1 MTGSHSGPAHSATGP
16 PAGEPSSVTESDD
29 PILRGPGS
37 HAGPGV
43 PGGPFEPRR
52 PSKPGGHSEPVAGPA
67 AAAVCPESEDGA
79 EPLTEPDAEAQVH
92 GICFKTGPPGR
103 LGVELEWLVCDGRD
117 PALPV
122 DQRRAATAVARL
134 GAGGPLPG
142 RGVLTSEPG
151 GQVELSSA
159 PAAGLGHCIAV
170 TSLDLAALRQAIQ
183 QTGLC
188 LNGQGLDPLRPPRR
202 VLELP
207 RYAAME
213 EFFDRAGPWGRL
225 MMCSTAS
232 VQVCVDAGGEEPG
245 WSGFRWRWH
254 LLHAIGP
261 VLVAA
266 FANSPL
272 RGGRPT
278 GWKSTR
284 QAIWARL
291 DPTRTRPPAHA
302 EPVPGRRPGRAWPPA
317 TDPRSAWVDYALAA
331 EVMCVRR
338 PGAQDWSA
346 PAGLTF
352 RDWLRGA
359 GERPPTSSDLSYH
372 LSTLFPPVRPRG
384 HLEVRGI
391 DAQPG
396 DGWMVPLAVTAAL
409 LDDPLAAEQA
419 MAAAEALWHRPT
431 PGGPGAPA
439 RPGSGADP
447 AGWNPASPWWLAA
460 RHGPAHPALA
470 AASRRCFDAAEA
482 ALARAGGPADVRQ
495 AVTAFAERYVNRDRC
510 PADDLLDQVRAGR
523 GCSPPPGP
531 AHTLV
536 EDCNGQE
543 AHA

>member
-1 MTGSHSGPAHSATGP
+1 MRSGRQGAAGSATETPGS
-16 PAGEPSSVTESDD
+16 EPSPITESDD
-29 PILRGPGS
+29 PFKGRPGPT
-37 HAGPGV
+37 AGPGT
-43 PGGPFEPRR
+43 PDG
-52 PSKPGGHSEPVAGPA
+52 A
-67 AAAVCPESEDGA
+67 PELSANGDGA
-79 EPLTEPDAEAQVH
+79 EPLTERDAEAQVH

-103 LGVELEWLVCDGRD
+103 IGVELEWLVLDGRD

-122 DQRRAATAVARL
+122 DQQRVATAVARL
-134 GAGGPLPG
+134 GAPGALPG
-142 RGVLTSEPG
+142 RGTLTTEPG
-151 GQVELSSA
+151 GQVEISSA
-159 PAAGLGHCIAV
+159 PAAGPGDCAAV
-170 TSLDLAALRQAIQ
+170 TGLDLAALRQAIQ
-183 QTGLC
+183 QEGLC
-188 LNGQGLDPLRPPRR
+188 LSGQGLDPFRPPRR

-213 EFFDRAGPWGRL
+213 KFFDRAGPRGRL

-232 VQVCVDAGGEEPG
+232 VQVCVDAGGEGPG

-302 EPVPGRRPGRAWPPA
+302 QPSPGRRSRRSWPSA
-317 TDPRSAWVDYALAA
+317 SDPRSAWVDYALAA

-359 GERPPTSSDLSYH
+359 GDRPPTGNDLSYH

-396 DGWMVPLAVTAAL
+396 DGWVVPLAVTAAL

-419 MAAAEALWHRPT
+419 MAAAEALWHRP
-431 PGGPGAPA
+431 G
-439 RPGSGADP
+439 
-447 AGWNPASPWWLAA
+447 SPWWLAA
-460 RHGPAHPALA
+460 RHGPAHPAIA
-470 AASRRCFDAAEA
+470 AASRECFTAAEA
-482 ALARAGGPADVRQ
+482 ALARAGEPAALRQ

-510 PADDLLDQVRAGR
+510 PADDLLDQATANIL
-523 GCSPPPGP
+523 P
-531 AHTLV
+531 
-536 EDCNGQE
+536 EDFDGH
-543 AHA
+543 HAQT

>member
-1 MTGSHSGPAHSATGP
+1 MTSGRRGAAGSATETPGTD
-16 PAGEPSSVTESDD
+16 PSSITESDD
-29 PILRGPGS
+29 PFRGRPGRS
-37 HAGPGV
+37 AGPETSGRA
-43 PGGPFEPRR
+43 PEP
-52 PSKPGGHSEPVAGPA
+52 SANGA
-67 AAAVCPESEDGA
+67 AADMSRDGGEGADGA
-79 EPLTEPDAEAQVH
+79 EPLTESDAEAQVH

-103 LGVELEWLVCDGRD
+103 IGVELEWLVFDGRD
-117 PALPV
+117 RALPV
-122 DQRRAATAVARL
+122 DQQRAATAVARL
-134 GAGGPLPG
+134 DAPGALPG
-142 RGVLTSEPG
+142 RGTLTTEPG
-151 GQVELSSA
+151 GQVEISSA
-159 PAAGLGHCIAV
+159 PAAGPGDCIAV
-170 TSLDLAALRQAIQ
+170 TSLDLAAVRQAIQ
-183 QTGLC
+183 QEGLC
-188 LNGQGLDPLRPPRR
+188 LSGQGLDPFRPPRR

-213 EFFDRAGPWGRL
+213 KFFDRAGPWGRL

-232 VQVCVDAGGEEPG
+232 VQVCVDAGGEGPG

-278 GWKSTR
+278 GWKSPR

-302 EPVPGRRPGRAWPPA
+302 EPAPESRSARAWPPA

-338 PGAQDWSA
+338 PGEQDWSA

-359 GERPPTSSDLSYH
+359 GERPPTGSDLSYH

-409 LDDPLAAEQA
+409 LDDPVAAEQA
-419 MAAAEALWHRPT
+419 MAAAEALWHRP
-431 PGGPGAPA
+431 G
-439 RPGSGADP
+439 
-447 AGWNPASPWWLAA
+447 SPWWLAA
-460 RHGPAHPALA
+460 RHGPAHPAIA
-470 AASRRCFDAAEA
+470 AASRQCFAAAEA
-482 ALARAGGPADVRQ
+482 ALARAGEPTALRQ

-510 PADDLLDQVRAGR
+510 PADDLLDQATTNIL
-523 GCSPPPGP
+523 P
-531 AHTLV
+531 
-536 EDCNGQE
+536 EDLNGH
-543 AHA
+543 HAQA

>member
-1 MTGSHSGPAHSATGP
+1 MEAPGSD
-16 PAGEPSSVTESDD
+16 PSSITESDD
-29 PILRGPGS
+29 PLRGRPGLP
-37 HAGPGV
+37 AGPGTPE
-43 PGGPFEPRR
+43 PGATG
-52 PSKPGGHSEPVAGPA
+52 A
-67 AAAVCPESEDGA
+67 AAGMSRDGGDGA
-79 EPLTEPDAEAQVH
+79 EPLTESDAEAQVH

-103 LGVELEWLVCDGRD
+103 IGVELEWLVFDGRD

-134 GAGGPLPG
+134 GAPGALPG
-142 RGVLTSEPG
+142 RGVLTTEPG
-151 GQVELSSA
+151 GQVEISSA
-159 PAAGLGHCIAV
+159 PAAGPGDCIAV
-170 TSLDLAALRQAIQ
+170 TGLDLAALRQAIHQ
-183 QTGLC
+183 EGLC
-188 LNGQGLDPLRPPRR
+188 LSGQGLDPFRPPRR

-207 RYAAME
+207 RYRAME

-232 VQVCVDAGGEEPG
+232 VQVCVDAGGEGPG

-302 EPVPGRRPGRAWPPA
+302 GPSPGRRPGRSWPPA
-317 TDPRSAWVDYALAA
+317 TDPRSAWVEYALAA

-338 PGAQDWSA
+338 PGTQDWSA

-359 GERPPTSSDLSYH
+359 GERPPTSGDLSYH

-384 HLEVRGI
+384 HLEVRAI

-419 MAAAEALWHRPT
+419 MAAAEALWHRP
-431 PGGPGAPA
+431 G
-439 RPGSGADP
+439 
-447 AGWNPASPWWLAA
+447 SPWWLAA
-460 RHGPAHPALA
+460 RHGPAHPAIA
-470 AASRRCFDAAEA
+470 AASRRCFAAAEA
-482 ALARAGGPADVRQ
+482 ALARAGEPAAVRQ

-510 PADDLLDQVRAGR
+510 PADDVLDQAAANT
-523 GCSPPPGP
+523 P
-531 AHTLV
+531 A
-536 EDCNGQE
+536 EDLHGHY